1 MKKGEKI
8 KMKILVVNS
17 GSSSIKYQLFDM
29 ANEAVMAKGLVE
41 RIGISNSAI
50 NHYPANNEP
59 VITQK
64 DIPNH
69 KIGIELLI
77 DALLHSDY
85 GVIKDMSEISAVGH
99 RVVHGGEKFSGS
111 VLLSEEIMKVL
122 HECIEL
128 APLHNPANIL
138 GIEVCTE
145 LIPGV
150 PQVGVFDTAFHQT
163 LPECAYLYG
172 VPYKYYRKYKVRR
185 YGFHGT
191 SHKYVAQRAADIL
204 QKPLEELKIITC
216 HLGNGSSITAVKNGI
231 SIDTSLGFGTVAGVI
246 MGTRCG
252 DVDPAVIPFLM
263 DKEKLSIA
271 EINKIIYKESG
282 FIGLSEG
289 ISSDNRDLGK
299 KAKEGDER
307 AIRALSV
314 FDYGIKKYIGAYAAA
329 MGGLDV
335 VVFTAGIG
343 ENAWKVRKGAC
354 EGLEFLGIKID
365 SEINKNCRE
374 EAIIS
379 DAHSTV
385 KVMAIPTNEELMIA
399 KDTKQ
404 LTEKLLKEC

>member
-1 MKKGEKI
+1 
-8 KMKILVVNS
+8 MKILVVNS

-29 ANEAVMAKGLVE
+29 TDESVLAKGLVE
-41 RIGISNSAI
+41 RIGIPDSII
-50 NHYPANNEP
+50 NHYPFNREP
-59 VITQK
+59 VITRQ

-69 KIGIELLI
+69 KVGIKLMM
-77 DALLHSDY
+77 DALLHQDY
-85 GVIKDMSEISAVGH
+85 GVIKDISEVVAVGH
-99 RVVHGGEKFSGS
+99 RVVHAGEKFSGS
-111 VLLSEEIMKVL
+111 VLLTDEVMDVVK
-122 HECIEL
+122 ECIEL
-128 APLHNPANIL
+128 APLHNPPNIL
-138 GIEVCTE
+138 GIEVCKE
-145 LIPGV
+145 LMPGV

-163 LPECAYLYG
+163 IPECAYLYG
-172 VPYKYYRKYKVRR
+172 IPYKFYKKYKVRR

-191 SHKYVAQRAADIL
+191 SHKFVAQRAAEIL
-204 QKPLEELKIITC
+204 EKPLEELKIITC
-216 HLGNGSSITAVKNGI
+216 HLGNGSSITAVKHGI
-231 SIDTSLGFGTVAGVI
+231 SIDTSLGFGTVAGII

-263 DKEKLSIA
+263 DKEKLTVE

-329 MGGLDV
+329 MGGVDV

-343 ENAWKVRKGAC
+343 ENAWKVRRGAC
-354 EGLEFLGIKID
+354 EGLEFLGIRID
-365 SEINKNCRE
+365 PEKNKVCSK

-379 DAHSTV
+379 NDNSKV
-385 KVMAIPTNEELMIA
+385 KVMVIPTNEEWMIA
-399 KDTKQ
+399 KDTMEI
-404 LTEKLLKEC
+404 TEKL

>member
-1 MKKGEKI
+1 
-8 KMKILVVNS
+8 MKILVVNS

-29 ANEAVMAKGLVE
+29 TDESVLAKGLVE
-41 RIGISNSAI
+41 RIGIPDSII
-50 NHYPANNEP
+50 NHYPFNREP
-59 VITQK
+59 VITRQ

-69 KIGIELLI
+69 KVGIKLMM
-77 DALLHSDY
+77 DALLHQDY
-85 GVIKDMSEISAVGH
+85 GVIKDISEVVAVGH
-99 RVVHGGEKFSGS
+99 RVVHAGEKFSGS
-111 VLLSEEIMKVL
+111 VLLTDEVMDALK
-122 HECIEL
+122 ECIEL
-128 APLHNPANIL
+128 APLHNPPNIL
-138 GIEVCTE
+138 GIEVCKE
-145 LIPGV
+145 LMPGV

-163 LPECAYLYG
+163 IPECAYLYG
-172 VPYKYYRKYKVRR
+172 IPYKFYKKYKVRR

-191 SHKYVAQRAADIL
+191 SHKFVAQRAAKIL
-204 QKPLEELKIITC
+204 EKPLEELKIITC
-216 HLGNGSSITAVKNGI
+216 HLGNGSSITAVKHGI
-231 SIDTSLGFGTVAGVI
+231 SINTSLGFTTVAGII

-263 DKEKLSIA
+263 DKEKLTVE

-329 MGGLDV
+329 MGGVDV

-343 ENAWKVRKGAC
+343 ENAWKVRRGAC
-354 EGLEFLGIKID
+354 EGLEFLGIRID
-365 SEINKNCRE
+365 PEKNKVCRK

-379 DAHSTV
+379 NDNSKV
-385 KVMAIPTNEELMIA
+385 KVMVIPTNEEWMIA
-399 KDTKQ
+399 KDTMEI
-404 LTEKLLKEC
+404 TEKL

>member
-1 MKKGEKI
+1 
-8 KMKILVVNS
+8 MKILVVNS

-29 ANEAVMAKGLVE
+29 TNEKVLAKGLVE
-41 RIGISNSAI
+41 RIGIPDSII
-50 NHYPANNEP
+50 NHFPADKEK
-59 VITQK
+59 VVTHT

-69 KIGIELLI
+69 KVGIELLMT
-77 DALLHSDY
+77 ALLHSEY

-111 VLLSEEIMKVL
+111 VLLTEDVMEAL
-122 HECIEL
+122 RECIEL

-138 GIEVCTE
+138 GIEVCKE
-145 LIPGV
+145 LMPGV

-163 LPECAYLYG
+163 IPEHAYLYG
-172 VPYKYYRKYKVRR
+172 LPYKFYKKYKVRR

-191 SHKYVAQRAADIL
+191 SHNYVAQRAADIL
-204 QKPLEELKIITC
+204 KKPIEELKIITC

-231 SIDTSLGFGTVAGVI
+231 SVDTSLGFGTLSGIV

-263 DKEKLSIA
+263 EKENLSVA

-299 KAKEGDER
+299 KAKEGDKR
-307 AIRALSV
+307 AIRTLAV
-314 FDYGIKKYIGAYAAA
+314 FEYGIRKYIGAYAAA

-343 ENAWKVRKGAC
+343 ENAWKAREEAC

-365 SEINKNCRE
+365 HEKNNIRSK

-379 DAHSTV
+379 ENNSKV
-385 KVMAIPTNEELMIA
+385 KVMVIPTNEELMIA
-399 KDTKQ
+399 KDT
-404 LTEKLLKEC
+404 LEITEKL